1 MHGIELRLLIG
12 KGTPRFEPIISP
24 TTNWCTTCSANHL
37 RYAIYLGGT
46 DDYVPL
52 KTKSKKKENI
62 KDGPR
67 LTREEDEED
76 FDENGKFNV

>member
-1 MHGIELRLLIG
+1 MAKALRDSNLL
-12 KGTPRFEPIISP
+12 S
-24 TTNWCTTCSANHL
+24 L
-37 RYAIYLGGT
+37 RRRTDALLVQLTIYATVIYLGGT

-52 KTKSKKKENI
+52 KSKSKKKENI

-76 FDENGKFNV
+76 FDENGKFSV

>member
-1 MHGIELRLLIG
+1 M
-12 KGTPRFEPIISP
+12 P
-24 TTNWCTTCSANHL
+24 
-37 RYAIYLGGT
+37 YLGGT

-52 KTKSKKKENI
+52 KPKSKKKENI

-76 FDENGKFNV
+76 FDENGKIIITQLRCLWILWGETCRKLRFYLSSNFKHTSIVHAPH